1 MVRSRATAPGR
12 AQDGGH
18 HGHRHERGKGA
29 SRGYHGNGP
38 GHGHGPCRRSCWVES
53 GRVVSYGGQS
63 EVYEVELKF
72 HLADTAALENRLVQL
87 AARFRDPIEQVDRYF
102 AHPCRDFARTDEAVR
117 LRQVGDHVEL
127 TWKGPRTD
135 AAAKTRREIELALPS
150 PTVPSGDAAAATI
163 ARWTE
168 LLEALGFRRV
178 MEVAK
183 RRRPARVVWQG
194 TEVEVA
200 IDRVTG
206 LGDFVELEIRAE
218 QGEVP
223 LAQACLQS
231 LAQEL
236 GCSSPERRSYLELI
250 LQSNVAR

>member
-1 MVRSRATAPGR
+1 MIPGMVMGHA
-12 AQDGGH
+12 GGPV
-18 HGHRHERGKGA
+18 G
-29 SRGYHGNGP
+29 S
-38 GHGHGPCRRSCWVES
+38 SWV
-53 GRVVSYGGQS
+53 RVVSYGGQS

-72 HLADTAALENRLVQL
+72 HLADAAALENRLVRL
-87 AARFRDPIEQVDRYF
+87 AARFRDPIEQIDRYF